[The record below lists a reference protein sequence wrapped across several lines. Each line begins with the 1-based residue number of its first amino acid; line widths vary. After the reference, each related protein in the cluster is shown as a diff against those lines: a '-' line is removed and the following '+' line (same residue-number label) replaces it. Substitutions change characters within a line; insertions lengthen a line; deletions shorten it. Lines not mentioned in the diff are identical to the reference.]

1 MFFCPACRLLPTRKN
16 FFLKSTNKNVAALF
30 IAATFEKRHI
40 TDSHISGQEL
50 KNKIFNFF
58 AMPENPYFSR
68 PQQPL
73 GPLLTRR

>member
-1 MFFCPACRLLPTRKN
+1 LHVLCSSRQLFPTYQN
-16 FFLKSTNKNVAALF
+16 FFSKSTNKNVAALF

-58 AMPENPYFSR
+58 AMPENP
-68 PQQPL
+68 
-73 GPLLTRR
+73 